1 MKNALVLLADGS
13 EEIET
18 VTTIDLLIRAD
29 IKVTCASIS
38 AQKHVRCSRGVVIVA
53 EKNLD
58 EIENIHFDVVI
69 LPGGIK
75 GAEKFRDS
83 EAVIHQLKKTQQ
95 EKGIV
100 AAICASPAVVLIHH
114 RLFMEAEMTGYPAT
128 KEGFAHWRNDR
139 VCYDAK
145 AGLITSQGPATSFDF
160 ALKIIAVLLGRKK
173 AATVA
178 SQLVLPT
185 GIDDYS
191 G

>member
-1 MKNALVLLADGS
+1 MKSALVLLADGN
-13 EEIET
+13 EEIEA
-18 VTTIDLLIRAD
+18 VTTIDLLTRAE

-38 AQKHVRCSRGVVIVA
+38 TRKQVRCSRGVVIVA
-53 EKNLD
+53 EKNLA
-58 EIENIHFDVVI
+58 EIKNIRFDVVI

-83 EAVIHQLKKTQQ
+83 EAVINQLKRTQK
-95 EKGIV
+95 ENGIV

-114 RLFMEAEMTGYPAT
+114 RLFIDAEMTGYPAT
-128 KEGFAHWRNDR
+128 REAFLHWRNDR
-139 VCYDAK
+139 VCYDVK

-173 AATVA
+173 AAEVA

-185 GIDDYS
+185 GIDDYYD
-191 G
+191 